1 MSQKFVEN
9 RRRNQ
14 EGDVRRLYSFDR
26 FREEERT
33 SHNKDMGTVPRNNKV
48 PFCIAALLLQQFT
61 RLRDIDCALKRSLR
75 YILLGDS
82 FALCQF
88 AAQQWQFSCRSAPL
102 SPRFGRR
109 AL

>member
-1 MSQKFVEN
+1 M
-9 RRRNQ
+9 
-14 EGDVRRLYSFDR
+14 RRLYSFDR

-33 SHNKDMGTVPRNNKV
+33 DLERDMGTVPRNNKV
-48 PFCIAALLLQQFT
+48 PFCIAASLLQQFT
-61 RLRDIDCALKRSLR
+61 RLRGIDCALKRSLR

-82 FALCQF
+82 FGLCQF